1 MNLTV
6 ILNRTIDFI
15 LNCILHVKNCHWGE
29 FSKNTIVMTDAALIG
44 MKKVLILIAV
54 AGMAVTGCGTTTDDN
69 AYPHAMSGTKAVNPL
84 PGTYANQSMER
95 NAPANQLDQTNNPSE

>member
-1 MNLTV
+1 L
-6 ILNRTIDFI
+6 IQNRTIDFI
-15 LNCILHVKNCHWGE
+15 LNCILHIKNCNCSE
-29 FSKNTIVMTDAALIG
+29 FSNNTIGMTDAALIG
-44 MKKVLILIAV
+44 MKKVIILIAV

-69 AYPHAMSGTKAVNPL
+69 AYPHPMSGNKAVNPL